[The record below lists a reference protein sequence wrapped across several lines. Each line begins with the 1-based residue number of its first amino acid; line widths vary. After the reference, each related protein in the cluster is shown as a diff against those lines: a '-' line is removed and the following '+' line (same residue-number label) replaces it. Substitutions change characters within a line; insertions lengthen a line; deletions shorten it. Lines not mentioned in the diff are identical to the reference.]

1 MGGCIVAVQLIRTIQ
16 IVHPFESASEAEFL
30 KEFFRFLG
38 CLVYDRPSPE
48 AWNVESLSQS
58 DAIIFLNYPME
69 SQYGF
74 SSGSICVY
82 LSFDFSAQNSEV
94 YVWKTLEGTTLVSNE
109 THSKA
114 TLESQILEHLISKI
128 WKDFVLDAKCIQKV
142 RELYLANNL
151 YPLLQ
156 YKRAFRVLRMG
167 EAIDANIGISKIT
180 PEHVIVEML
189 RAFWYVYAVL
199 RNKQHLS
206 AQETLPEG
214 NNEDGRS
221 VYGVYACVNAGR
233 CLRQVCLALRYLPD
247 DDLDCIAA
255 VEKEG
260 LSPEEVRFT
269 VCSAQTL
276 IEQLKILLAKDKS
289 FLAAYLLAA
298 SISKTSR
305 DLEFAAREYY
315 SYILAQTHP
324 SDIYYAFIQYELG
337 NYYEK
342 IGGNISAAVQY
353 FKQALDQDDNC
364 YQAQYK
370 VSCYDARAGRYQE
383 AEIGF
388 MRVTEI
394 LFCGRDS
401 DTTANWEQL
410 SLKRTQYAFK
420 SYIWLAKIAYNY
432 YRSTAMVTEW
442 VSKAFQAAKMYQASW
457 LLRRSID
464 FAGEPDQEESSA
476 QKPQEAT
483 LKSGT
488 MEWATLQ
495 GYHRHSEPM
504 HVLWLVL
511 YSWVD
516 GVIQDEY
523 LQTLVK
529 RELKAFETS
538 AGE

>member
-1 MGGCIVAVQLIRTIQ
+1 MAVQLIRTIQ

-38 CLVYDRPSPE
+38 CLVYDRPLSE
-48 AWNVESLSQS
+48 ARNVESISQS
-58 DAIIFLNYPME
+58 DAVIFLNHPVE
-69 SQYGF
+69 GQYGSF
-74 SSGSICVY
+74 SGSICVY
-82 LSFDFSAQNSEV
+82 LHFEFSTQDLES
-94 YVWKTLEGTTLVSNE
+94 YVWETIEGNTFVPKE
-109 THSKA
+109 AHSKA
-114 TLESQILEHLISKI
+114 DLESQVLEHLIANI
-128 WKDFVLDAKCIQKV
+128 WKDSALDAECIQKV

-189 RAFWYVYAVL
+189 RSFWYVYAVL
-199 RNKQHLS
+199 RNKQRLS
-206 AQETLPEG
+206 AQETLPEERG
-214 NNEDGRS
+214 EDERS
-221 VYGVYACVNAGR
+221 VYGIYACVNAGR
-233 CLRQVCLALRYLPD
+233 CLRQVCLVLRYLPD
-247 DDLDCIAA
+247 DNLDCDAA

-260 LSPEEVRFT
+260 LSPDEVRFT
-269 VCSAQTL
+269 ICGAQTL
-276 IEQLKILLAKDKS
+276 VEQLKFLLAKDKS
-289 FLAAYLLAA
+289 FLVAYLLAA

-353 FKQALDQDDNC
+353 FKQALAQDDNC

-388 MRVTEI
+388 IRVTKI
-394 LFCGRDS
+394 LFCDRDS

-432 YRSTAMVTEW
+432 YRSTAMVTER

-457 LLRRSID
+457 LLKHSID
-464 FAGEPDQEESSA
+464 FAGKPDQEESSA
-476 QKPQEAT
+476 QKPQEET
-483 LKSGT
+483 LKSDT
-488 MEWATLQ
+488 MEWTTLQ

-529 RELKAFETS
+529 RELEAFETS

>member
-1 MGGCIVAVQLIRTIQ
+1 MVAAQLIRTIQ

-38 CLVYDRPSPE
+38 CLVYDRPLSQT
-48 AWNVESLSQS
+48 WNVESISQS
-58 DAIIFLNYPME
+58 DVVIFLNYPVE
-69 SQYGF
+69 SRYSF

-82 LSFDFSAQNSEV
+82 LRFGFSSQGSES
-94 YVWKTLEGTTLVSNE
+94 YVWE
-109 THSKA
+109 TIEENMPAPKEAHSKA
-114 TLESQILEHLISKI
+114 ELESQVLEHLISRI
-128 WKDFVLDAKCIQKV
+128 WKDSERDAECIQKV

-180 PEHVIVEML
+180 PEPVIIEML
-189 RAFWYVYAVL
+189 RSFWRVYAVL
-199 RNKQHLS
+199 RSKQRLS
-206 AQETLPEG
+206 VKETIPEG
-214 NNEDGRS
+214 NVEDNRS
-221 VYGVYACVNAGR
+221 VYGIYACVNAGR
-233 CLRQVCLALRYLPD
+233 CLRQVCLVLRYLPD
-247 DDLDCIAA
+247 DNLDCDA
-255 VEKEG
+255 EKEE
-260 LSPEEVRFT
+260 LSPEEARFT
-269 VCSAQTL
+269 ICSAQTL
-276 IEQLKILLAKDKS
+276 VEQLKFLLAKDKS
-289 FLAAYLLAA
+289 FLATYLLVA

-324 SDIYYAFIQYELG
+324 NDIYYAFIQYELG

-353 FKQALDQDDNC
+353 FKQALAQDDKC

-388 MRVTEI
+388 MRVTKI

-401 DTTANWEQL
+401 DTATNWQQL

-420 SYIWLAKIAYNY
+420 AYIWLAKIAYNY
-432 YRSTAMVTEW
+432 YRSTAMVAEW

-457 LLRRSID
+457 LLRRSVD
-464 FAGEPDQEESSA
+464 FAGEPGQEESGA
-476 QKPQEAT
+476 QKFQEMT
-483 LKSGT
+483 PEQG
-488 MEWATLQ
+488 TLQ
-495 GYHRHSEPM
+495 WAELQSYHQHSEPM

-529 RELKAFETS
+529 RELKAFEAS
-538 AGE
+538 KGE